1 MRFTLILIMQE
12 TIFEL
17 HPAKVLIFLINRIER
32 KDFSFGLRIF
42 AQNKFIA
49 QLEVNKQL
57 TEFIANQK
65 RTWANDEDFVKGLYE
80 KIVESDIYKEYK
92 EFSKA

>member
-1 MRFTLILIMQE
+1 MNNVKVVQYGCGKMSVYTMRYVIENGGSIVGAVDIMGKMRFTLILIMQE

-42 AQNKFIA
+42 AQ
-49 QLEVNKQL
+49 L
-57 TEFIANQK
+57 
-65 RTWANDEDFVKGLYE
+65 
-80 KIVESDIYKEYK
+80 
-92 EFSKA
+92 